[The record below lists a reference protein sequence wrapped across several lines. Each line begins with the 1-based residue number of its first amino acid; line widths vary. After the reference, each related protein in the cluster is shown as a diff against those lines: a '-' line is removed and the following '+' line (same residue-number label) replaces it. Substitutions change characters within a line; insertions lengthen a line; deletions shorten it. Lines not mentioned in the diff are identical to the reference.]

1 MSKWMSYKLTYICHD
16 GEKRLKRLFF
26 FLFKMFFHH
35 ILTEESMGTDLLLES
50 ASRHNLEELQVLAVL
65 H

>member
-1 MSKWMSYKLTYICHD
+1 
-16 GEKRLKRLFF
+16 
-26 FLFKMFFHH
+26 MFFHH

-65 H
+65 HSVTFQLH